1 MFGDSVLSKNSV
13 KKKILVYNLPLNS
26 VFSPQRL
33 VIDCRMESTPTTV
46 SGAITKRVLESA
58 LFFQMKADGVCLISP
73 NMFLCDK
80 CTLKRYS
87 RTTTYGACTLFRS

>member
-33 VIDCRMESTPTTV
+33 VIDCKTESTSTTV
-46 SGAITKRVLESA
+46 SKALTKRVLEPA
-58 LFFQMKADGVCLISP
+58 LFFQMKAGGVCLISP

-87 RTTTYGACTLFRS
+87 PTTTYGACTLFRS